1 MLFIH
6 DILCA
11 LLLICAFL
19 ASFAINPV
27 ESVLFLILCFCIS
40 GTLLFLLNSDFLALI
55 YIVVYVGAVAV
66 LFLFVI
72 MMLNVKLKENMF
84 ERLANFNYNTNVFVI
99 IACAFAF
106 LNMIIFIFS
115 SIFSVKSISYQE
127 ITQIQMI
134 DNLNTIDVFAQVLF
148 NYNTGHFLIAGFI
161 LLVALIGSIII
172 TLNFKNKAF

>member
-1 MLFIH
+1 M
-6 DILCA
+6 
-11 LLLICAFL
+11 LLISILPAF
-19 ASFAINPV
+19 S
-27 ESVLFLILCFCIS
+27 ILCFCIS